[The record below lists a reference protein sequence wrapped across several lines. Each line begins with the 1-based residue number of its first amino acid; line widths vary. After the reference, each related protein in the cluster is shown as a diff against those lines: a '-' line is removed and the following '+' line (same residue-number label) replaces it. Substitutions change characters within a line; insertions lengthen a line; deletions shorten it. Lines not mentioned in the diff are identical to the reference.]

1 MKPRKKLIDAAIA
14 NGSMDRLNM
23 LLSATHLLNCEAN
36 NLIEEASDIMEINGL
51 LLGDLKKLHNDFVR
65 VADRYFKEF
74 ATLVGTEKSKMD
86 MFSDLEEFD
95 KEFRQWA
102 KVPVSWQPKKVE
114 VEVPPKG
121 EYCNIPM
128 HKVWPVLFFVSLAVN
143 VALIVLI
150 IVYISKK
157 KKNQKDNTPLVDYDI
172 ADDEN

>member
-114 VEVPPKG
+114 VEVIKQG
-121 EYCNIPM
+121 
-128 HKVWPVLFFVSLAVN
+128 S
-143 VALIVLI
+143 I
-150 IVYISKK
+150 INKTLNRK
-157 KKNQKDNTPLVDYDI
+157 
-172 ADDEN
+172 